1 MVDRSFCFRTM
12 LCRLQNYG
20 NAVVLDVMH
29 HESVESSHHGR
40 KTVRLGQVA
49 RYTGEGSNDK
59 RVVLSKAN
67 VGAIARQLVNNKI

>member
-29 HESVESSHHGR
+29 HESVERPTTGER
-40 KTVRLGQVA
+40 PYGKVA
-49 RYTGEGSNDK
+49 RYTGEGS
-59 RVVLSKAN
+59 RCYYQ
-67 VGAIARQLVNNKI
+67 AIIS